1 MTGSFTDRAGGT
13 ERSGDTDPLEAVGV
27 SRRAVLQGVSVGAV
41 AGLAGCSNGDDS
53 DGQPGG
59 PVIADPTE
67 PDDGPHYEGSLQS
80 RRLGGYS
87 MRALARRMDSVR
99 TPYRLRGVPRSDREY
114 APPDNDDVDDWHQG
128 GDTVKNLA
136 ADFRLYNANNKGILD
151 THRDDPN
158 SIGDVL
164 NRHVGPDSTVHKVL
178 AYNTWL
184 VTGAEARDARAMDIG
199 RMIGREGYDIAALS
213 EVFKPEHG
221 EKIYE
226 RVHYDG
232 HSDWSEAFGPPGGRV
247 NTSGGLYGLVGGD
260 ERTLLSSQQQ
270 AFDDSGTME
279 DRFANK
285 GWIHMEIDLG
295 PGVLDLY
302 LTHTNSGGDS
312 GDMDARYNQIEEM
325 MNAISARQSSHPEN
339 VTMAV
344 GDFNIRTM
352 QDETELPGVL
362 QLIWDTC
369 ELRDAWLTR
378 GGRASSTFGP
388 APWNECTYDTD
399 ACACDD
405 YAASD
410 YGDNRFDNVF
420 VQDPQP
426 EHDMHVDL
434 TRIRRRPFPRKEP
447 CGDVDPG
454 GNLEYDYM
462 SDHKGLDFYLIA
474 SPK

>member
-1 MTGSFTDRAGGT
+1 M
-13 ERSGDTDPLEAVGV
+13 
-27 SRRAVLQGVSVGAV
+27 SRRVNGGGEDARIEEHGVDRRTILRGVTVGT
-41 AGLAGCSNGDDS
+41 LAGFAGCTDD
-53 DGQPGG
+53 DADDQPSQ
-59 PVIADPTE
+59 PTE
-67 PDDGPHYEGSLQS
+67 TPMPDPVESGDGPHYEGSLESQ
-80 RRLGGYS
+80 RRDGYS
-87 MRALARRMDSVR
+87 MRALAKRMDSVR
-99 TPYRLRGVPRSDREY
+99 TPDRLRGVPRSDRED
-114 APPDNDDVDDWHQG
+114 APPNDPDVDDWHQG
-128 GDTVKNLA
+128 GSTTKSLA
-136 ADFRLYNANNKGILD
+136 ADFGLYHATNKGILD
-151 THRDDPN
+151 THRDDPT
-158 SIGDVL
+158 SIGGIL

-184 VTGAEARDARAMDIG
+184 VTGAKNRDGRAMDIG

-213 EVFKPEHG
+213 EVFNSKHG

-232 HSDWSEAFGPPGGRV
+232 HANWSEAFGPAGKGAK
-247 NTSGGLYGLVGGD
+247 TSAGLYGLVGGN
-260 ERTLLSSQQQ
+260 ERTLLSQEGKM
-270 AFDDSGTME
+270 FDESGTGA
-279 DRFANK
+279 DWWARK
-285 GWIHMEIDLG
+285 GWVHMEIDLG

-302 LTHTNSGGDS
+302 LTHTNAGGDS
-312 GDMDARYNQIEEM
+312 DDMDVRYDQIEEM

-362 QLIWDTC
+362 QLIWNTC
-369 ELRDAWLTR
+369 GLRDAWLTR
-378 GGRASSTFGP
+378 GGQASSTYGP
-388 APWNECTYDTD
+388 APWNECTYDD
-399 ACACDD
+399 EGCVCDD
-405 YAASD
+405 YVASD

-434 TRIRRRPFPRKEP
+434 TRIRRRPFPRQEP
-447 CGDVDPG
+447 CGDVDPSK
-454 GNLEYDYM
+454 NLDYDYM